1 MTSNTNTNVVA
12 FPKNKIVRDTA
23 LNTEAVNKMKEKS
36 VQNFADTI
44 TVELSDLILFEL
56 ENFGV
61 DTESAEFT
69 KDFYFMCSILSALVY
84 RSVGIKHEFHEF
96 IDDKVSVAEVNEI
109 ISKTQEPKTDD
120 IDLTTTTEEE

>member
-12 FPKNKIVRDTA
+12 FPKSKIVRDSA
-23 LNTEAVNKMKEKS
+23 LNTDAVNKMKEKS

-44 TVELSDLILFEL
+44 TVEVSDMILFEL

-84 RSVGIKHEFHEF
+84 RSVGIKHDFHDF
-96 IDDKVSVAEVNEI
+96 IDEKVSLADMNEI
-109 ISKTQEPKTDD
+109 ISKTNDTKTDD
-120 IDLTTTTEEE
+120 IDLTEED

>member
-12 FPKNKIVRDTA
+12 FPKSKIFRDSA
-23 LNTEAVNKMKEKS
+23 LNTDAVNKMKEKS

-44 TVELSDLILFEL
+44 TVEVSDMILFEL

-84 RSVGIKHEFHEF
+84 RSVGIKHEFHDF
-96 IDDKVSVAEVNEI
+96 IDEKVSLADMNEI
-109 ISKTQEPKTDD
+109 ISKTNDTKTDD
-120 IDLTTTTEEE
+120 IDLTEED

>member
-12 FPKNKIVRDTA
+12 FPKSKIVRDSA
-23 LNTEAVNKMKEKS
+23 LNTDAVNKMKEKS

-44 TVELSDLILFEL
+44 TVEVSDMILFEL

-84 RSVGIKHEFHEF
+84 RSVGIKHEFHDF
-96 IDDKVSVAEVNEI
+96 IDEKVSLADMNEI
-109 ISKTQEPKTDD
+109 ISKTNDTKTDD
-120 IDLTTTTEEE
+120 IDLTEED